1 VNSSYCSSNDPAN
14 VSSCKKS
21 GTYAANSSSTYQYLG
36 SQFNISYIDGSGA
49 TGDYVTDTMTISG
62 ATIKNLQFGVGYNTT
77 ADGILGIGYQIN
89 EVQVGRLK
97 QAAYANVPVALV
109 EQSIISSAAYSLWLN
124 DLSASTGS
132 ILFGGVDTARFSGVL
147 ATLPV
152 EKFNGVNTAF
162 FITLTGLSLAGTSI
176 AAKQAQAVLLDS
188 GSSLTYL
195 PNAMTSA
202 IYDSVGAQYD
212 STQGAA
218 FVPCSLRGNTSTLDF
233 TFTAPTIKVPM
244 DEMVLD
250 LTSATGQPVTF
261 ANGVQACLFGVV
273 PAGTGTS
280 VLGDTF
286 LRSAYVVYD
295 LQNNQISIAQT
306 RFNATGSSVQE
317 IGTGTSPVP
326 GATVVAS
333 PVAATAGVG
342 TTTVAAASGTAAAK
356 NAAVRGVDVSIA
368 ALLAAGA
375 VAVVLGAC

>member
-1 VNSSYCSSNDPAN
+1 M
-14 VSSCKKS
+14 
-21 GTYAANSSSTYQYLG
+21 
-36 SQFNISYIDGSGA
+36 SGA
-49 TGDYVTDTMTISG
+49 TL
-62 ATIKNLQFGVGYNTT
+62 KNLQFGVGYNTT
-77 ADGILGIGYQIN
+77 ADGILGIGYQVN

-109 EQSIISSAAYSLWLN
+109 QQGIIPSAAYSLWLN
-124 DLSASTGS
+124 DLSASTGA

-152 EKFNGVNTAF
+152 QKFNGVNSAF
-162 FITLTGLSLAGTSI
+162 LITLTGLSLAGTSI
-176 AAKQAQAVLLDS
+176 ATNQAQAVLLDS

-218 FVPCSLRGNTSTLDF
+218 FVPCTLRSNTSTLDF

-244 DEMVLD
+244 DELVLD
-250 LTSATGQPVTF
+250 IASTTGHPVTF
-261 ANGVQACLFGVV
+261 ANGVPACLFGIA
-273 PAGTGTS
+273 PAGTGTP

-306 RFNATGSSVQE
+306 RFNATGSSVLE

-342 TTTVAAASGTAAAK
+342 TTTAAAAATTTGAK
-356 NAAVRGVDVSIA
+356 SAAVRGRSVSSA
-368 ALLAAGA
+368 ALVVGGV
-375 VAVVLGAC
+375 VAVVLGAW

>member
-1 VNSSYCSSNDPAN
+1 M
-14 VSSCKKS
+14 SSCKKS